1 MLSLIRMSF
10 HAQGSPPAGERCEKA
25 ENAENACPEGGELG
39 WGQTCPGMME
49 RLLTRIFVTL
59 ALGLALLAF
68 VAVPI
73 PRGDEGM
80 PALPST
86 AFGQTGLYRLEIA
99 LLIFYGGLLLVTP
112 ALSGLIRGRL
122 PTEISLRG
130 AKFAEGADESTERIE
145 ADIRRLDAAINN
157 LDEALAAA
165 NLKTE
170 KVGDRTQ
177 LEVSSKP

>member
-1 MLSLIRMSF
+1 
-10 HAQGSPPAGERCEKA
+10 
-25 ENAENACPEGGELG
+25 
-39 WGQTCPGMME
+39 ME
-49 RLLTRIFVTL
+49 RLLTRIFVTF

-73 PRGDEGM
+73 PRGDKGM
-80 PALPST
+80 PDLPSA
-86 AFGQTGLYRLEIA
+86 AFGQTGLYRLEIS
-99 LLIFYGGLLLVTP
+99 LLVFYGSLLLVTP
-112 ALSGLIRGRL
+112 AFSGLIRGRL

-130 AKFAEGADESTERIE
+130 AKFAEGADESTERNE

-170 KVGDRTQ
+170 KAEDKTQ
-177 LEVSSKP
+177 LEISSKP